1 MRSLIGTFEMKE
13 HLNNYWTGN
22 RGGNRREYC
31 ENSNIVT
38 HQSSKRNSIIPS
50 SLKFR
55 NFTRPCFQNVTPFT
69 IMDVHIDAL
78 VIKFSYRG

>member
-38 HQSSKRNSIIPS
+38 HQSSKRIPFRP
-50 SLKFR
+50 KFG
-55 NFTRPCFQNVTPFT
+55 NFTQQCFQNVTPFT
-69 IMDVHIDAL
+69 IKDVHIDAL
-78 VIKFSYRG
+78 VIKCSGRG